1 MEPPPL
7 FRPPE
12 SIVSPFS
19 SKTTVGASTKDVLA
33 SSSSNFA
40 RRNTQPRKRS
50 ASTAAATKNPR
61 ATPRRTDLRSSSSV
75 GSSKNREFHETYR
88 YCVHVIENPLT
99 HSGKLI
105 RHAVKGLVHF
115 ARERPNLL
123 PAVVLKVLQVIRDS
137 CHYSYGARLCAV
149 QSLGQLHYQED
160 SLLMSAIG
168 FLTRVANQ
176 SYEQAMNNDNKEDQG
191 KRSLCK
197 AAFCALSRIGRKYSA
212 CTDMLTQFLL
222 RHYQKKGQKQS
233 AKRAI
238 LVSLSRLAQ
247 RSTKLRAHMS
257 SHWIEYC
264 TDETDAKQRRA
275 GIKALGRACC
285 PVDGVVNDPALE
297 QQCFEIAQKVI
308 RQDVQTT
315 SEQTNGYS
323 RSAAVQALSFLLRS
337 NPVKWWP
344 LIKPVFSE
352 VLANPQHTTGMKASV
367 LLALGKMAGYLEHPH
382 PCIKSITDLLL
393 KLSAHRQTIISEAA
407 CYALCSISAENESKY
422 ERVKTLYKSK
432 LDVIE
437 KDMLQASY
445 DALER
450 HLRGWCKL
458 ITKDS
463 VYGSSLYQKNVRLSH
478 DSDISDTSTDY
489 SFVASERSESDNSF
503 MEEEDEKQTG
513 SSEKPT
519 ITNIVSDESN
529 LLELC
534 TYYPSLVLQL
544 LEQLMGDYRFFNDLQ
559 FVHNLKFLMNDYK
572 MDGET
577 IGIQCEQTG
586 LLKYY
591 SALRELPLLLKEGV
605 VAIMLFPLDTLDN
618 ALWLVTMK
626 QIVYSAREHQQPSV
640 TDHET
645 IVEHTSSI
653 LPSPPLLSVTNSS
666 LSPMTP
672 SHRLSSSPT
681 SVRTQKRLTSPPKIL
696 PLPPP
701 TSSIQRQRPLSSP
714 KTIPSTPS
722 SSSPSVFSAAK
733 AKARAK
739 LDDFISQQQKTKK
752 DATTPS
758 PKEPRTRQYN
768 REARQTSHSL
778 STFHEPPPLIMISKD
793 SASLTYPPSSSS
805 KVIKAHKKKISKTEA
820 KTIATK
826 EDFSLPPP
834 LIPTNNTNDKGKGKE
849 KEVTDE
855 RKNKKLEEQQRKSVE
870 QRLHYE
876 ETAAEVDDL
885 FVPPPPI
892 VGRSA
897 APKGPLS
904 TSLPLLSSSKPTDGN
919 VDREQE
925 EGEDFCSPPPLITSG
940 NRKADTEAKG
950 EEGEDFFS
958 PPPLITPHSVDKEE
972 NEDKQE
978 EAEDFF
984 TPPPIISPLQASPHP
999 KEQEKK
1005 LDVEEHEDADFFSP
1019 PPLLTVQPPSP
1030 KEKEEKKDNEAQE
1043 EEKQEFFSPP
1053 PLITFVERTEKTTQ
1067 NEEVQKGDTTQK
1079 EKESF
1084 FTPPPMVPTAVVPIG
1099 LQPTQTEKT
1108 LQQEQARK
1116 EEIDRE
1122 SMDNESIAEKANIDE
1137 EEEEEATEVQIVEED
1152 EDTFGSDDSEE
1163 MEEELVQGEKQ
1174 LPPSPKLI
1182 AEVPQSKPQQPTT
1195 ATTAPPKLVQVYRPP
1210 ALLKSPPLPPSLPS
1224 VDALLPTP
1232 VASAVDTTAA
1242 LLKVPLSPQTPREKS
1257 AKARAKNA
1265 RRNRKRR
1272 QKKKEE
1278 KIRKQREQQQK
1289 RAKAIAARQARES
1302 ATTLHSAS
1310 SLPFVATGV
1319 TVSPLASILR
1329 SREKGVSLLAS
1340 DVPDIS
1346 LLAMEGATA
1355 VSDVI
1360 LDEKE
1365 REPQEKKRKRE
1376 RKGSGGKKHQPVQKK
1391 PHVERPVIVCKFY
1404 LNGACHKGE
1413 ECTFAHIGTP
1423 AKKTEICRFYR
1434 MNACL
1439 KGEEC
1444 LFSHDLKQEPCKYFY
1459 KGKCAIGV
1467 TCKFSHDFPREEA
1480 LRILAEL
1487 KKRAEEERLKSAEA
1501 EQEREDR
1508 EGTEEEAQ
1516 PVSFEELPSL
1526 ASSSAVSASSAT
1538 ASSALFYD
1546 DEEESEEQEEAMEE
1560 EKEEYRREE
1569 KEIKPRSIVQQAE
1582 LPYETPSLLSPYLLS
1597 SPPLSAPLP
1606 SPSSSLATAPSS
1618 ATATITAA
1626 ATSTS
1631 VGSGPSLSFTSI
1643 ALARPS
1649 IDPTKKGVASTSD
1662 LLQRVLK

>member
-19 SKTTVGASTKDVLA
+19 SKTAVGA
-33 SSSSNFA
+33 SSSSNLA
-40 RRNTQPRKRS
+40 RQLNAQPRKRVAS
-50 ASTAAATKNPR
+50 ATAAAATTKPR

-88 YCVHVIENPLT
+88 YCVHVIDNPLS

-105 RHAVKGLVHF
+105 RQAVKGLVHF

-123 PAVVLKVLQVIRDS
+123 PAVVLKVLQVIRDN
-137 CHYSYGARLCAV
+137 CHYSYGARLYAV

-176 SYEQAMNNDNKEDQG
+176 SYEKAMNRDNKEDQG

-197 AAFCALSRIGRKYSA
+197 AAFCALSRIGRRYST

-222 RHYQKKGQKQS
+222 HHYQQKGQKKS

-264 TDETDAKQRRA
+264 KDETDAKQRRA

-285 PVDGVVNDPALE
+285 PVDGVLNDPALE
-297 QQCFEIAQKVI
+297 QQCFEIAQKII

-315 SEQTNGYS
+315 SEQTNGCS

-352 VLANPQHTTGMKASV
+352 VLVNPQHTTGMKASV

-382 PCIKSITDLLL
+382 PCIKSITKLLL

-407 CYALCSISAENESKY
+407 CYALCSVLPENESKY

-432 LDVIE
+432 LDVIDKDE

-445 DALER
+445 DALKR

-463 VYGSSLYQKNVRLSH
+463 LYGSSLYQQNARLSH
-478 DSDISDTSTDY
+478 DSDVSDISMDY
-489 SFVASERSESDNSF
+489 SFVASERSESDDSF
-503 MEEEDEKQTG
+503 MEVEDEKQTG

-519 ITNIVSDESN
+519 IANIVSDESN

-534 TYYPSLVLQL
+534 TYYPSLILRL

-559 FVHNLKFLMNDYK
+559 FVHTLKFLMNDYK

-591 SALRELPLLLKEGV
+591 SALRELPLPLKEGV

-626 QIVYSAREHQQPSV
+626 QIVYSAREHQQPSL

-653 LPSPPLLSVTNSS
+653 SPSPPLLSVTNSS

-681 SVRTQKRLTSPPKIL
+681 SIRTQKRLTSPPKIL
-696 PLPPP
+696 PLPPSA
-701 TSSIQRQRPLSSP
+701 SSIQRQRPLSSP
-714 KTIPSTPS
+714 KTISSTPS
-722 SSSPSVFSAAK
+722 SSPRSVFSAAK

-758 PKEPRTRQYN
+758 SKEPRTRQHDA
-768 REARQTSHSL
+768 EARQTSHSL
-778 STFHEPPPLIMISKD
+778 SSFHEPPPLIMISKD

-805 KVIKAHKKKISKTEA
+805 KVIEAHKKKKSKTEA
-820 KTIATK
+820 KTMATK

-834 LIPTNNTNDKGKGKE
+834 LIATNNTNDKGKGKE
-849 KEVTDE
+849 KEVTEE
-855 RKNKKLEEQQRKSVE
+855 RKNKKLEEQPRKSVE
-870 QRLHYE
+870 LRLHYE

-892 VGRSA
+892 VGRSV

-904 TSLPLLSSSKPTDGN
+904 TSLPLLSSSKP
-919 VDREQE
+919 REQE

-940 NRKADTEAKG
+940 NRKAYTEEKG
-950 EEGEDFFS
+950 EEGEDFSS
-958 PPPLITPHSVDKEE
+958 PPPLITPHSADREE
-972 NEDKQE
+972 NEE
-978 EAEDFF
+978 EAENFF
-984 TPPPIISPLQASPHP
+984 TPPPIISPLQASLHP

-1005 LDVEEHEDADFFSP
+1005 LDVEEHEEADFFSP
-1019 PPLLTVQPPSP
+1019 PPLLTVRAPSP

-1043 EEKQEFFSPP
+1043 EGEEDFFSPP
-1053 PLITFVERTEKTTQ
+1053 PLITSVEHTEITTQ
-1067 NEEVQKGDTTQK
+1067 NEEVQKGETTQK

-1084 FTPPPMVPTAVVPIG
+1084 FSPPPMVPTAVVPIG
-1099 LQPTQTEKT
+1099 LQPTQIEKT

-1122 SMDNESIAEKANIDE
+1122 SMDNERIAEEVKANIDE

-1163 MEEELVQGEKQ
+1163 MEEELVPSEKQ
-1174 LPPSPKLI
+1174 LSPSPKLI
-1182 AEVPQSKPQQPTT
+1182 AEVPQSKPQQPST

-1210 ALLKSPPLPPSLPS
+1210 ALLKSPPLPSSLPPSLPS
-1224 VDALLPTP
+1224 VDALSPTP

-1289 RAKAIAARQARES
+1289 RAKAITARHAA
-1302 ATTLHSAS
+1302 TLQSAS
-1310 SLPFVATGV
+1310 SLPFVATRV

-1329 SREKGVSLLAS
+1329 SREKGVSLLSS

-1346 LLAMEGATA
+1346 LLAMDGATA

-1376 RKGSGGKKHQPVQKK
+1376 RKSSGGKKHQPVQKK
-1391 PHVERPVIVCKFY
+1391 PHVERPVVVCKFY

-1501 EQEREDR
+1501 KQERVDH
-1508 EGTEEEAQ
+1508 EGTEEQAQ

-1526 ASSSAVSASSAT
+1526 ASSSAASASSAT

-1546 DEEESEEQEEAMEE
+1546 DDEEESEEQEEAIEEEE
-1560 EKEEYRREE
+1560 EKEEYRSEE

-1618 ATATITAA
+1618 ATVFPTAA
-1626 ATSTS
+1626 ASATATS